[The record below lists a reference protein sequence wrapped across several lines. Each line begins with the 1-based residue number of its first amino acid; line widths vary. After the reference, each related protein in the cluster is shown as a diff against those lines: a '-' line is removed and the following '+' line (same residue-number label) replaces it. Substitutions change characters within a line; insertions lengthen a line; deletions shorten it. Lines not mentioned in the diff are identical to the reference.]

1 MPVFTL
7 GSHPTSR
14 FVVSSQ
20 GPMGMCDSSKHCV
33 GMAETQKQNQPN
45 LPEVFFDEERIHLLR
60 MLQLSSQLYCNCL

>member
-1 MPVFTL
+1 MPLFTL

-20 GPMGMCDSSKHCV
+20 GPTGMCESSKHCV
-33 GMAETQKQNQPN
+33 GMAETQKQN
-45 LPEVFFDEERIHLLR
+45 EVFFDEERIHLLR